1 MNTILDFDFEN
12 KEVVMQ
18 LITAIEKEYG
28 KSVVRIP
35 YLEPSE
41 DFIGVFEIRAIF
53 TDFRLLEGYI
63 YVESEVDHVTVRVEG
78 TYY

>member
-1 MNTILDFDFEN
+1 MKLDFDFEN
-12 KEVVMQ
+12 QEIVMQ
-18 LITAIEKEYG
+18 LIRAIEKEYG

-41 DFIGVFEIRAIF
+41 EFMDVFEIRAIF
-53 TDFRLLEGYI
+53 SDFGLLEGHI
-63 YVESEVDHVTVRVEG
+63 VVESEHDHVTVRVEG